1 MKALTKWPL
10 HPMKLWF
17 SAAPVGK
24 EHARWS
30 GERNILEA
38 GLAGRYT
45 YIAYKLFSSGVSE
58 ALVQNRTVHRSLEGL
73 RKYKKSNCQTR
84 YLCFIYT
91 WCTTYYTREPS
102 ETQHAAR
109 TLTMY
114 SYTITV
120 SEGVVAWME
129 SE

>member
-1 MKALTKWPL
+1 MEKNAYYV

-24 EHARWS
+24 EHAQWS

-73 RKYKKSNCQTR
+73 RKYKRVTAKQDLYVSSI
-84 YLCFIYT
+84 LGAPHI
-91 WCTTYYTREPS
+91 
-102 ETQHAAR
+102 
-109 TLTMY
+109 
-114 SYTITV
+114 TIENHLKH
-120 SEGVVAWME
+120 SME
-129 SE
+129 QER